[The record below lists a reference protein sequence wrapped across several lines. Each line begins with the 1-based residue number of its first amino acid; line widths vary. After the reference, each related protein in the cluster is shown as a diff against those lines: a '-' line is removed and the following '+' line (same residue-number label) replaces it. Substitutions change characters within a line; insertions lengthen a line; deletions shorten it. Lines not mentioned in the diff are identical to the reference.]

1 VSAQANR
8 LPKGGRVDRAKALRF
23 TFDGQRMTGHPGDT
37 LASAL
42 LANGIVLVGRS
53 YKYHR
58 PRGIL
63 SAGAEEPN
71 ALIQLGQGART
82 EPNLRATQIE
92 LFDGLI
98 AESQNR
104 WPSLK
109 FDLMAI
115 NSVFHRLFPAGFYY
129 KTFMWPKSFWMKY
142 EHVIRNIAGLG
153 KSPTE
158 PDPDRYDKRYAHC
171 DVLVVGAG
179 PTGLSAAL
187 AAGRAGARVILVDE
201 QQEMGGSLLSNVTQD
216 IDGRPAFDWVASA
229 IGELR
234 AMPEVQMVSRAV
246 AFAYYD
252 HNMVSVMERVTDHL
266 GPGEEAHNQPRQRLW
281 RVRAK
286 EIVLATGAIE
296 RPLVYAD
303 NDRPGCM
310 LASAA
315 RTYVNRYAVA
325 PGKRAVIMTN
335 NDSAYLAALDLQAG
349 GVMVAAIVELRA
361 GPNSALIE
369 AARARNIEIL
379 PRQAVTKVVGKLKVE
394 AVTVHRLAEGG
405 RSALPGEGRTI
416 YCDMMLSS
424 GGWQP
429 TLHLHSQTRAKVKW
443 DDNIQAFV
451 PGGAYPGQRNRSAGG
466 ARGQFALATCLAEG
480 HEAGRA
486 AAAAAGVEGSPGVAP
501 GAAPEPDETPVEP
514 FWIVPSTE
522 PIGRKGKHFIDYQN
536 DATAADVMLAHREG
550 FESVEHLKR
559 YTTMGMATDQGK
571 TSNVNA
577 LALMADLRGIGVPEL
592 GVTTYRPPYTPVTIG
607 AFAGIDKGDFL
618 DPIRKTA
625 LHQWHE
631 SNGAKFE
638 TVGQWHRAWYY
649 PRAGETMHQAVNREV
664 KATRTSV
671 GIFDAS
677 TLGKIDIQ
685 GPDAAWLLNMVYTN
699 AWSKLEPG
707 KCRYGLML
715 GEDGMVMDDGVT
727 SRQGE
732 NHFHM
737 TTTTGGAA
745 RVMAWLED
753 WLQCEWPER
762 KVYLTSVTEQWSVIA
777 LNGPLARKVLSI
789 VAPAMDLSDSA
800 FPFLSFRDGEVA
812 EVPARIF
819 RISFTGEL
827 SFEINLPPSYA
838 VHVWQ
843 ALMRAGEEYGITPYG
858 TEAMHVLRAE
868 KGFVIVGQETDG
880 TATPGDLGMDW
891 IVSKQK
897 ADFLGRRSLARAD
910 TKRPDRKHLVGLLT
924 ENPNEVLPEGAQVVA
939 DLRPKPPMEM
949 IGHVTSSYWSPNCG
963 RSIAMAMVKN
973 GRNRMGETVYLPYEG
988 KIVRATVTE
997 PKFFDLEGARING

>member
-1 VSAQANR
+1 MSGQVNR
-8 LPKGGRVDRAKALRF
+8 LAQGGRIDRGKLLEF
-23 TFDGQRMTGHPGDT
+23 KFDGSRYKGHQGDT

-42 LANGIVLVGRS
+42 LANGVVLVGRS

-71 ALIQLGQGART
+71 ALIQLGAGART

-92 LFDGLI
+92 LYDGLV
-98 AESQNR
+98 ATSQNR

-109 FDLMAI
+109 FDIMAV
-115 NSVFHRLFPAGFYY
+115 NSLLHRLFPAGFYY
-129 KTFMWPKSFWMKY
+129 KTFMWPRSFWMKY
-142 EHVIRNIAGLG
+142 EHVIRRMAGLG
-153 KSPTE
+153 TSPTA
-158 PDPDRYDKRYAHC
+158 PDPDRYDKLHGHC
-171 DVLVVGAG
+171 DVLVIGAG

-201 QQEMGGSLLSNVTQD
+201 QQEMGGSLLSEPRAE
-216 IDGRPAFDWVASA
+216 IDGERAAVWIKGA
-229 IGELR
+229 IEELR
-234 AMPEVQMVSRAV
+234 AMPEVTLLSRSV

-252 HNMVSVMERVTDHL
+252 HNLVSAMERVSDHL
-266 GPGEEAHNQPRQRLW
+266 GSTEAARQLPRQRLW
-281 RVRAK
+281 RIRAK

-315 RTYVNRYAVA
+315 RIYVNRYGVT
-325 PGKRAVIMTN
+325 PGKRAIVMTN
-335 NDSAYLAALDLQAG
+335 NDSAYLAALDLAAAG
-349 GVMVAAIVELRA
+349 VTVAAIIDLRA
-361 GPNSALIE
+361 EPKGALAE
-369 AARARNIEIL
+369 AVRQRGIEIL
-379 PRQAVTKVVGKLKVE
+379 AGHAVSEVIGRLAISGVI
-394 AVTVHRLAEGG
+394 VHRLAEGG
-405 RSALPGEGRTI
+405 RSVTGEGRTI
-416 YCDMMLSS
+416 DCDLMLSS

-429 TLHLHSQTRAKVKW
+429 TIHLHSQTRAKVKW
-443 DDNIQAFV
+443 EEAIAAFV
-451 PGGAYPGQRNRSAGG
+451 PGASHPGQRNRSAGAACG
-466 ARGQFALATCLAEG
+466 RFELAQCLSDGHRAGSEAALA
-480 HEAGRA
+480 AGLSGASGIAPSA
-486 AAAAAGVEGSPGVAP
+486 AT
-501 GAAPEPDETPVEP
+501 EPAQEPLRP
-514 FWIVPSTE
+514 FWIVPGTE
-522 PIGRKGKHFIDYQN
+522 PVGRKGKHFLDYQN

-550 FESVEHLKR
+550 FTSIEHLKR

-577 LALMADLRGIGVPEL
+577 LAIMADLRGVSVPEI

-607 AFAGIDKGDFL
+607 AFSGVDKGDFL
-618 DPIRKTA
+618 DPIRKSA

-631 SNGAKFE
+631 QHGAKFE

-649 PRAGETMHQAVNREV
+649 PRPGESMHDAVNREV
-664 KATRTSV
+664 KATRTSL

-685 GPDAAWLLNMVYTN
+685 GPDSAWFLNMVYTN

-707 KCRYGLML
+707 RCRYGLML
-715 GEDGMVMDDGVT
+715 GEDAMVMDDGVT
-727 SRQGE
+727 SRIGE

-753 WLQCEWPER
+753 WLQCEWLDR
-762 KVYLTSVTEQWSVIA
+762 KVYLTSVTEQWAVITI
-777 LNGPLARKVLSI
+777 NGPMARKVVAE
-789 VAPAMDLSDSA
+789 VAPDLPLADA
-800 FPFLSFRDGEVA
+800 NFPFMSFKDAKVA
-812 EVPARIF
+812 GVPARIF

-827 SFEINLPPSYA
+827 SYEINIAPSLSM
-838 VHVWQ
+838 HVWQ
-843 ALMRAGEEYGITPYG
+843 ALMQAGEKYGITPYG

-880 TATPGDLGMDW
+880 TVTPGDLGMDW
-891 IVSKQK
+891 IVSKSK
-897 ADFLGRRSLARAD
+897 SDFLGRRSLRRAD
-910 TKRPDRKHLVGLLT
+910 TRRPDRKHLVGLLT
-924 ENPNEVLPEGAQVVA
+924 ENPNEILPEGAQIVVE
-939 DLRPKPPMEM
+939 LRPKPPMDM

-973 GRNRMGETVYLPYEG
+973 GRNRMGETVFLPYDG
-988 KIVRATVTE
+988 KIARATVTQ
-997 PKFFDLEGARING
+997 PKFFDPEGARING